1 MKLPKYRI
9 DDPILPSESDI
20 DLAQVSSEILAEYLQ
35 GKEKESA
42 IALIED
48 ENNGKV
54 VEIPALAMQLL
65 LEILVH
71 TAKGKP
77 VKITPYT
84 RELEI
89 YQAAEILGVSDRYL
103 WNLLD
108 SGEIPYKIVRNTR
121 RMLYEDVINY
131 KKQMRAEQMKGMDE
145 LVAESEAIGLY
156 D

>member
-1 MKLPKYRI
+1 MKLPKYYI

-20 DLAQVSSEILAEYLQ
+20 DIAQVSSEILAEYLQ

-42 IALIED
+42 IVQVED

-71 TAKGKP
+71 TAQGKP

-89 YQAAEILGVSDRYL
+89 YQAAEILGVSDRYV

-108 SGEIPYKIVRNTR
+108 SGEISYKIVRNTR

-145 LVAESEAIGLY
+145 LVAESEALGLY

>member
-1 MKLPKYRI
+1 MRLPKYRI
-9 DDPILPSESDI
+9 DDPILPSESDVDI
-20 DLAQVSSEILAEYLQ
+20 AQVSSEILAEYLQ
-35 GKEKESA
+35 GREKESA
-42 IALIED
+42 IVLVED

-71 TAKGKP
+71 TANGNP
-77 VKITPYT
+77 VKIYPYT
-84 RELEI
+84 RELQI
-89 YQAAEILGVSDRYL
+89 YQAAEILGVSDRYV

-108 SGEIPYKIVRNTR
+108 SGEIPYKIVKNTR

-145 LVAESEAIGLY
+145 LVAESEALGLY

>member
-9 DDPILPSESDI
+9 DDPILPNESDVDI
-20 DLAQVSSEILAEYLQ
+20 AQVSSEILAAYLE
-35 GKEKESA
+35 GKESECA
-42 IALIED
+42 IVLIED

-89 YQAAEILGVSDRYL
+89 YQAAEILGVSDRYI

-121 RMLYEDVINY
+121 RMLYEDVVNY

-145 LVAESEAIGLY
+145 LFAESEALGLY

>member
-9 DDPILPSESDI
+9 DDPILPDESDVDI
-20 DLAQVSSEILAEYLQ
+20 AQVSSEILAEYLQ
-35 GKEKESA
+35 GREKECA
-42 IALIED
+42 IVLVED

-71 TAKGKP
+71 TAQGKP
-77 VKITPYT
+77 VKIHPYT

-89 YQAAEILGVSDRYL
+89 YQAAEILGVSDRYV

-108 SGEIPYKIVRNTR
+108 SGDIPYKIVRNTR